1 MRGLRC
7 DHSLTTAVLL
17 AGGMHLAGATA
28 LSANDPRL
36 ANPRAG
42 EHQSSGSPQE
52 NEWPHHRTFAQPS
65 FQPDFAAMTAALE
78 AEPEPQLA
86 PSASAQPSA
95 TAQPRPN
102 PVAAKPAAAVP
113 PTAATS
119 SSPTP
124 KLRLETNW
132 PKTIPDAKAEA
143 EAAARAEN
151 DPTDSYSAQE
161 IADAKAHCTA
171 IMAGIDAVAV
181 PEEPIRRGNCGT
193 PVPFQLISIGRSP
206 QVALSPPAI
215 VTCEMVAALATW
227 IKTDVQPAARRH
239 LGSPIAKIETMSS
252 YSCRNA
258 YGRKRANLSEH
269 GRANALDIRSFITAT
284 QTENDVLAHW
294 GPTARDVRAQVAAA
308 KAATEK
314 AAAEQAMA
322 AAKVNRPAAPGTTQQ
337 PDGPSVAGAVG
348 TMIGSVPDLAARLP
362 GARTRDSNSALGLN
376 PPSRLGGPKSNDKAA
391 AVPAAPRAKTD
402 GKSAEANPTG
412 RTQFLRDIHTG
423 ACRIF
428 GTTLGPEAN
437 EAHRNH
443 FHVDMAERPNGGRF
457 CE

>member
-7 DHSLTTAVLL
+7 DRSLTTAVLL
-17 AGGMHLAGATA
+17 AGSIHLAGATP
-28 LSANDPRL
+28 LSADDPRSVES
-36 ANPRAG
+36 RAG
-42 EHQSSGSPQE
+42 EHHIGGSAQE
-52 NEWPHHRTFAQPS
+52 IEWPQHRTFAQPS
-65 FQPDFAAMTAALE
+65 FRPDFAAMTAAIE

-86 PSASAQPSA
+86 TAGGAPTGPVHTGPSPVTAKPSGAAPTPA
-95 TAQPRPN
+95 TA
-102 PVAAKPAAAVP
+102 PA
-113 PTAATS
+113 
-119 SSPTP
+119 P

-132 PKTIPDAKAEA
+132 PKTIPDAKADA
-143 EAAARAEN
+143 EAAARAEG
-151 DPTDSYSAQE
+151 DPADTYTAQE

-171 IMAGIDAVAV
+171 ILAGIDAVAV

-206 QVALSPPAI
+206 QITLSPPAL
-215 VTCEMVAALATW
+215 VTCDLVAALATW

-239 LGSPIAKIETMSS
+239 LGSPITKIETMSS

-269 GRANALDIRSFITAT
+269 GRANALDIRSFVTAA
-284 QTENDVLAHW
+284 QAESDVLAHW
-294 GPTARDVRAQVAAA
+294 GPTVRDVQAQVAAA

-322 AAKVNRPAAPGTTQQ
+322 AAKVKRPTAPGASPQ

-348 TMIGSVPDLAARLP
+348 TMIGSVPDLASRLP
-362 GARTRDSNSALGLN
+362 GARTREGNSALGLS
-376 PPSRLGGPKSNDKAA
+376 PPSRLGGPKSNDKAGA
-391 AVPAAPRAKTD
+391 SLAAPRAKAAD
-402 GKSAEANPTG
+402 GKTADVNTTG

-437 EAHRNH
+437 DAHRNH